1 MLLLLKR
8 MCLEPVLCKRSP
20 CTTRKSNSCVQQ
32 LEKDLV
38 QQGKPN
44 KAKINTFFKGKKKR
58 WAGPIFGL
66 CQGHPDCNPERNHT
80 GAAEIR
86 KFDLGAL
93 AGPALAPL
101 WSGS

>member
-44 KAKINTFFKGKKKR
+44 KAKINTFFKGKKKKGGR
-58 WAGPIFGL
+58 DQF
-66 CQGHPDCNPERNHT
+66 
-80 GAAEIR
+80 
-86 KFDLGAL
+86 L
-93 AGPALAPL
+93 ASVKATQIAIPSVTTRGQQRFASSIWGTWQAPP
-101 WSGS
+101 